1 MIRLALALS
10 LALLPLA
17 ARAQTEAQTLVD
29 RATLA
34 VQEMLSG
41 DTGLQARN
49 MMQHARGALI
59 CPRVFKA
66 GFFLGG
72 EGGDC
77 VLVGRSGGGTQAP
90 APQTGGSQTQTTA
103 PQAGAPWSGPAFYGM
118 GGGSF
123 GLQFGIQD
131 SEVIFIVLT
140 DNGLQAL
147 LNSQFK
153 FGADASLAV
162 ATIGGGVNGDTT
174 SALRADIV
182 AFAQSRGLFAGI
194 SFEGTLIS
202 ARSDWNQSYYG
213 QSLGAQQI
221 VLNMEGQNQGDE
233 PLKEMLAR
241 FSNG

>member
-1 MIRLALALS
+1 MIRLVLALS

-17 ARAQTEAQTLVD
+17 ARAQTEPQTLVD

-34 VQEMLSG
+34 VQEMLSA
-41 DTGLQARN
+41 DNSTEAHDLLKR
-49 MMQHARGALI
+49 ARGALI

-77 VLVGRSGGGTQAP
+77 VLVGRSGGGTA
-90 APQTGGSQTQTTA
+90 ADGTTTGG
-103 PQAGAPWSGPAFYGM
+103 PWSGPAFYGM

-123 GLQFGIQD
+123 GLQFGVQD

-140 DNGLQAL
+140 DKGLQAL
-147 LNSQFK
+147 LDSQFK
-153 FGADASLAV
+153 FGANASIAV
-162 ATIGGGVNGDTT
+162 ATIGAGINGDTT
-174 SALRADIV
+174 AALRADIV
-182 AFAQSRGLFAGI
+182 AFAQTRGLFAGI
-194 SFEGTLIS
+194 SLEGTLLS
-202 ARSDWNQSYYG
+202 SRSDWNQSYYG
-213 QSLGAQQI
+213 KPIGAQQI